1 MAITVNGVEIT
12 DAMIEHELPRHV
24 EAAQPLQ
31 WLTGPD
37 REWLKRFMGNGDNPS
52 GHIKDLAVDL
62 PPIIRLFDHSL
73 VLDYQNGS
81 PWYQVPPLVRQH
93 V

>member
-1 MAITVNGVEIT
+1 M
-12 DAMIEHELPRHV
+12 D
-24 EAAQPLQ
+24 
-31 WLTGPD
+31 
-37 REWLKRFMGNGDNPS
+37 NGDNPS
-52 GHIKDLAVDL
+52 GHIKDLAADL

-81 PWYQVPPLVRQH
+81 PWYQVPPLVRPY